1 MNNVNNVDGNV
12 VHRSWFS
19 GNEGMKKKTAREGE
33 FTSLQGRLI
42 WLREGRK
49 LNMQEAAQALG
60 IPYRTYQNI
69 EYGRNKPNAENLV
82 KFVDYF
88 GCTYEWLLT
97 GEGQPFSLMDKKAMA
112 PDFPPDDFVFI
123 RQVRGKISAGGGLSP
138 DNAVDLMLA
147 FRKDWIKRKGKPE
160 NMSLIKVQGDSMEPT
175 LLSGDLVLVDH
186 NKTTIAPQGGIY
198 AISINHEIMIKRVQI
213 LFPEGCLR
221 IISDNKQYEPIEAP
235 VDQVRVNGK
244 VMWYGRDLER

>member
-1 MNNVNNVDGNV
+1 MNNVSGNV
-12 VHRSWFS
+12 VHSFRTLVWERMDEKKD
-19 GNEGMKKKTAREGE
+19 NEGVFKQLSERVV
-33 FTSLQGRLI
+33 
-42 WLREGRK
+42 WLRKNRG
-49 LNMQEAAQALG
+49 LNQQEAANALG
-60 IPYRTYQNI
+60 IKYSTYQNI
-69 EYGRNKPNAENLV
+69 EYGRNKPNSENA
-82 KFVDYF
+82 KKIVDFY
-88 GCTYEWLLT
+88 GCTLEWLLT
-97 GEGQPFSLMDKKAMA
+97 GEGQPFSLVDKRAVA

-123 RQVRGKISAGGGLSP
+123 RQVRGMISAGGGLSP

-213 LFPEGCLR
+213 LFPEDRLR

-235 VDQVRVNGK
+235 ADQVRVNGK
-244 VMWYGRDLER
+244 VIWYARDMER